1 MIEAVKRVSALSEIL
16 QGIQREVDRGWES
29 QKQHTISWL
38 NACTHAFY
46 TEVWH
51 VPRKGDIA
59 VMEHA
64 RVSAPCSV
72 DRGLPYM
79 VYRLEIWSQ
88 F

>member
-1 MIEAVKRVSALSEIL
+1 MEAAKQVSALSEML
-16 QGIQREVDRGWES
+16 QGIQRELNGGWES
-29 QKQHTISWL
+29 QKQHTLSLL

-51 VPRKGDIA
+51 VQSKGDVS

-64 RVSAPCSV
+64 RVSVPCSV
-72 DRGLPYM
+72 DRGLPFM